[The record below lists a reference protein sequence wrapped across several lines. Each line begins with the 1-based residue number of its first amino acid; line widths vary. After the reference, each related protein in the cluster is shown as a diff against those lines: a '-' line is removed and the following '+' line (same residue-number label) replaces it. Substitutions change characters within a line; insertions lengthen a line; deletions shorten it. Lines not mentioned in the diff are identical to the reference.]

1 MKLIRISIFLIIIT
15 VLTSGCTENK
25 ETNEAGKIQS
35 VVERESKIPS
45 DIGKASP
52 QTDVYPPKLH
62 SNEFKEPVPMEYPIN
77 TAGAEDS
84 PFMMPDG
91 KTFYFFF
98 TPDVRIPPEK
108 QLIDQV
114 TGIYVSKKID
124 GNWSKPER
132 MVLQEPDKLALDGC
146 LFVQGEKS
154 WFCSARE
161 GYTGINMFT
170 AEFKDG
176 KWQNWK
182 YAGDKLNKEYQ
193 IGELHITVDDS
204 ELYFH
209 SPRAGGKGQ
218 YDIWVTRNINGEWQ
232 VPENVETV
240 NSEEADGWPYISQDG
255 KELWFTRIYM
265 GSPAIFRSKR
275 IGQEWQ
281 KPELML
287 SQFAGE
293 PTLDNDGNIYFTHHF
308 YKDNK
313 MIEADIYVA
322 YRK

>member
-1 MKLIRISIFLIIIT
+1 MKTSGISIFLIIIA
-15 VLTSGCTENK
+15 VLIAGCTDNK
-25 ETNEAGKIQS
+25 EINEDDKS
-35 VVERESKIPS
+35 KPVVERESKIPS
-45 DIGKASP
+45 DVLKVSP
-52 QTDVYPPKLH
+52 ATDIYPPKLH
-62 SNEFKEPVPMEYPIN
+62 SNEYKEPVPLENPIN

-84 PFMMPDG
+84 PFIMPDG

-114 TGIYVSKKID
+114 TGIYVSKKVV

-132 MVLQEPDKLALDGC
+132 MVLQDPDKLALDGC
-146 LFVQGEKS
+146 LFVQDEKS

-170 AEFKDG
+170 AEFRDG

-182 YAGDKLNKEYQ
+182 YAGDKLKKEYQ
-193 IGELHITVDDS
+193 IGELHITADGS

-209 SPRAGGKGQ
+209 SPRTGGKGQ
-218 YDIWVTRNINGEWQ
+218 YDIWVTRNMNGEWQ
-232 VPENVETV
+232 VPENVEAV

-255 KELWFTRIYM
+255 KELWFTRTYM

-275 IGQEWQ
+275 IGLEWQ
-281 KPELML
+281 EPELIL

-308 YKDNK
+308 YKDSK

-322 YRK
+322 YHK

>member
-1 MKLIRISIFLIIIT
+1 MKIISISIFLIILF
-15 VLTSGCTENK
+15 VLISGCTENK
-25 ETNEAGKIQS
+25 ETNEADKTRPVI
-35 VVERESKIPS
+35 ERESKIPS
-45 DIGKASP
+45 DVLKVSP
-52 QTDVYPPKLH
+52 GTDTYPPKLH
-62 SNEFKEPVPMEYPIN
+62 SNEYKEPVPFGNPIN

-84 PFMMPDG
+84 PFIMPDG

-114 TGIYVSKKID
+114 TGIYFSKKVD

-146 LFVQGEKS
+146 LFVQDEIS

-176 KWQNWK
+176 KWRNWK

-193 IGELHITVDDS
+193 IGELHVTADGS

-209 SPRAGGKGQ
+209 SPRTGGKGQ
-218 YDIWVTRNINGEWQ
+218 YDIWVTRNMNGEWQ
-232 VPENVETV
+232 APENVDAV

-255 KELWFTRIYM
+255 KELWFTRTYM
-265 GSPAIFRSKR
+265 GSPAIFRSER

-281 KPELML
+281 KPELMI

-308 YKDNK
+308 YKDSK

-322 YRK
+322 YHK